1 MRSGEAEERLR
12 AGKLPPALLSRLLSR
27 LNTAEDPSV
36 VLGPRPGE
44 DAAVINPGGGYLVAK
59 MDPITFATDRMGWY
73 ALQVNANDIAA
84 TGGTPR
90 WFMATLFLPEG
101 SPASVAEEIFEQLQG
116 AATELGVTLIGGHT
130 EVTVGIAR
138 PMISGAML
146 GEVAPGREIS
156 TAGGRPGDAVILT
169 SGIAMEGTAILAS
182 EFGAELIAA
191 GVSEEVLEVARQFL
205 FDPGI
210 SVVRDARVAIES
222 VEYGAVHAMHDPTE
236 GGVATGLRELAEASD
251 TGMLLDGAAVH
262 IYPESAQICDALGV
276 DPWGLIASGSLVIA
290 AEAVAAS
297 GIVAGLRARGRRA
310 EIIGLVTG
318 PEEGILVRE
327 SGKTRELPRFDRDE
341 IARLLSSRHRAR
353 DGADRI

>member
-1 MRSGEAEERLR
+1 MSSGEAEERLR

-27 LNTAEDPSV
+27 LGAAEDPSV

-59 MDPITFATDRMGWY
+59 MDPITFATDRIGWY

-101 SPASVAEEIFEQLQG
+101 APVSVAEEIFDQLQS

-130 EVTVGIAR
+130 EVTVGITR
-138 PMISGAML
+138 PIISGAML

-156 TAGGRPGDAVILT
+156 TAGGQPGDAIILT
-169 SGIAMEGTAILAS
+169 SGIAVEGTAILAS
-182 EFGAELIAA
+182 EFRDELVAA
-191 GVSEEVLEVARQFL
+191 GVAEQTLETARQFL

-210 SVVRDARVAIES
+210 SVVQDARVAIES
-222 VEYGAVHAMHDPTE
+222 VEYGAVHAMHAPTE
-236 GGVATGLRELAEASD
+236 GGIATGLRELAEASG
-251 TGMLLDGAAVH
+251 TGMLLDAAAVH

-290 AEAVAAS
+290 AEAAAAS
-297 GIVAGLRARGRRA
+297 VIVAGLRAQGRRA
-310 EIIGLVTG
+310 EIIGALTG
-318 PEEGILVRE
+318 LEEGILLRE
-327 SGKTRELPRFDRDE
+327 SGGTSELPRFDRDE
-341 IARLLSSRHRAR
+341 IARLFSSR
-353 DGADRI
+353 DGADRV

>member
-1 MRSGEAEERLR
+1 MSSGEAEERLR

-27 LNTAEDPSV
+27 LDPVEDPSV

-73 ALQVNANDIAA
+73 VLQVNANDIAA

-101 SPASVAEEIFEQLQG
+101 SPVSMVEEIFGQLQR
-116 AATELGVTLIGGHT
+116 AAIELGVTLIGGHT
-130 EVTVGIAR
+130 EVTVGITR

-156 TAGGRPGDAVILT
+156 TAGGQPGDAIILT
-169 SGIAMEGTAILAS
+169 SGIAVEGTAILAS
-182 EFGAELIAA
+182 EFRDELIAA
-191 GVSEEVLEVARQFL
+191 GVSEEVLEIARQFL

-210 SVVRDARVAIES
+210 SVVQDARVAIES
-222 VEYGAVHAMHDPTE
+222 GEHGAVHAMHDPTE
-236 GGVATGLRELAEASD
+236 GGVATGLRELAEASE
-251 TGMLLDGAAVH
+251 TGMLVDASAVH
-262 IYPESAQICDALGV
+262 VYPESARICDALGV
-276 DPWGLIASGSLVIA
+276 DPWGLIASGSLVIVADADA
-290 AEAVAAS
+290 A
-297 GIVAGLRARGRRA
+297 GGMVAGLRAKGRRA
-310 EIIGLVTG
+310 EIVGALTGL
-318 PEEGILVRE
+318 EEGMLVRE
-327 SGKTRELPRFDRDE
+327 SGGTRELPRFDRDE
-341 IARLLSSRHRAR
+341 IARLFSDR